1 MGHVDLSAVGYH
13 LPDGRVLLDDV
24 SFRVGEGAVVAL
36 VGPNGSGKT
45 TLLRIIA
52 GDLQPSSGSLS
63 RSGGLGV
70 MRQFIG
76 SIRDGSTVRDLLVS
90 LSPPRLRAASAAVD
104 ALELALMED
113 DSEPTQMAYAQALAD
128 YADAGG
134 YDAEVIFDACCTAAL
149 GVSYDRVRWRE
160 VSTLS
165 GGEQKR
171 LALEALLRGPDE
183 VLLLDEPDNYLDVPG
198 KRWLEAQLASTQKSV
213 LLVSHDRELLAQAA
227 GSVAVLEL
235 GAAGNSVWVH
245 GSGFATLA
253 AARQARFARFEELR
267 RRWDEEHQ
275 KIIDLV
281 QMYKVKAK
289 YNDGLASRYK
299 AAQTRL
305 AKFEEAGPPEA
316 VPLEQKVSM
325 RLGGGRTGKRAV
337 VVSDLELTG
346 LMKPFSTEI
355 WFGDRVAVLGSNGSG
370 KSHFL
375 RLLARGG
382 SDPDVEHQPVGSLD
396 IAPVAHTGTARLG
409 ARVRPG
415 WFAQTHHH
423 PELLGRTL
431 LEILHRGDAAPN
443 GMGRAGMGRE
453 LASRKLD
460 RYELAGAAEQRF
472 DALSGGQQARFQILL
487 LELSGATLLL
497 LDEPTDNLDLE
508 SAEAL
513 EQGMEA
519 FEGTVVA
526 VTHDRWFARGFDRFL
541 VFGSDGGVYESDQPV
556 WDEKRVERHTL
567 HPGELARGR

>member
-1 MGHVDLSAVGYH
+1 VDLSAVGYH

-24 SFRVGEGAVVAL
+24 SFRVAEGAVVAL

-45 TLLRIIA
+45 TLLRLIA
-52 GDLQPSSGSLS
+52 GDLTPSSGSIS

-76 SIRDGSTVRDLLVS
+76 SIRDGSQLSPGGTTPQTPRDQPCVRDLLYS
-90 LSPPRLRAASAAVD
+90 LSPPRLRAAAAKVD
-104 ALELALMED
+104 ALELKLMED
-113 DSEPTQMAYAQALAD
+113 DTEPTQLAYAQALAD

-134 YDAEVIFDACCTAAL
+134 YDAEVTFDACCTEAIGA
-149 GVSYDRVRWRE
+149 SYDTVRWRE
-160 VSTLS
+160 VGSLS

-198 KRWLEAQLASTQKSV
+198 KRWLEAQLAATQKSV
-213 LLVSHDRELLAQAA
+213 LLVSHDRELLARAA
-227 GSVAVLEL
+227 TSVAVLEL
-235 GAAGNSVWVH
+235 STAGNSVWIH
-245 GSGFATLA
+245 GSGFAGLA
-253 AARQARFARFEELR
+253 EARAARFARFEELR

-281 QMYKVKAK
+281 QMYKIKAK
-289 YNDGLASRYK
+289 YNDGMASRYK

-316 VPLEQKVSM
+316 IPLEQKVSM

-337 VVSDLELTG
+337 VATDLELTG
-346 LMKPFSTEI
+346 LMRSFSTEI

-382 SDPDVEHQPVGSLD
+382 SDPDLEHRPVGSLD
-396 IAPVAHTGTARLG
+396 IAPVAHTGSARLG

-423 PELLGRTL
+423 PELVGKTL
-431 LEILHRGDAAPN
+431 LEVLHRGDEH
-443 GMGRAGMGRE
+443 RRGMGRE
-453 LASRKLD
+453 EASRKLD
-460 RYELAGAAEQRF
+460 RYELAKAAEQRF
-472 DALSGGQQARFQILL
+472 DSLSGGQQARFQILL

-513 EQGMEA
+513 EQGIAA

-541 VFGSDGGVYESDQPV
+541 VFGGDGGVYESTEPV
-556 WDEKRVERHTL
+556 WDEKRVERV
-567 HPGELARGR
+567 R

>member
-52 GDLQPSSGSLS
+52 GDLAPSSGSVS

-76 SIRDGSTVRDLLVS
+76 SIRDGSTVRDLLFS
-90 LSPPRLRAASAAVD
+90 LAPPRLRAAAAAVD

-134 YDAEVIFDACCTAAL
+134 YDAEVTFDACCTAAL

-160 VSTLS
+160 VGTLS

-198 KRWLEAQLASTQKSV
+198 KRWLEGQLAATQKSV
-213 LLVSHDRELLAQAA
+213 LLVSHDRELLARAA
-227 GSVAVLEL
+227 TAVAVLEL

-245 GSGFATLA
+245 GTGFASLA
-253 AARQARFARFEELR
+253 AARAARFARFEELR

-275 KIIDLV
+275 KIVDLV
-281 QMYKVKAK
+281 QMLKVKAK

-337 VVSDLELTG
+337 VVDDLELTG
-346 LMKPFSTEI
+346 LMRPFSTEI
-355 WFGDRVAVLGSNGSG
+355 WFGDRVGVLGSNGSG

-382 SDPDVEHQPVGSLD
+382 TDPDVEHQPVGSLD

-423 PELLGRTL
+423 PELVGRTL
-431 LEILHRGDAAPN
+431 LEILHRGDTGPN

-472 DALSGGQQARFQILL
+472 DSLSGGQQARFQILL

-513 EQGMEA
+513 EQGMDS

-541 VFGSDGGVYESDQPV
+541 VFGSDGGVYEADQPV
-556 WDEKRVERHTL
+556 WDERRVER
-567 HPGELARGR
+567 AR